1 MDSITIPVI
10 CDRCRAEGSAGD
22 DPFTAI
28 RDLLSFD
35 PVPRRAHVNN
45 WTSEHQRAFVAAL
58 ALTGS
63 PRMAARAIG
72 RHAFGAE
79 QLKTAKGGRGFADAC
94 DAALE
99 LYREREMFRIRESL
113 SGLADQAQERDQ
125 LAQSHLRA
133 LPPPFPSALDGE
145 GAHDGDDGDSGDDEG
160 DQALASIRRKLV
172 ACRRL
177 YLAEISTDPARRA
190 AWELLVGPVDWD
202 LADGAHPQVGEP
214 AVANMREPAMV
225 LTVASGMTDAVFG
238 TAEQQAAVRERIDR
252 MVAGRIA
259 GESAE
264 E

>member
-28 RDLLSFD
+28 KDLLSFD

-45 WTSEHQRAFVAAL
+45 WTAEHQRAFVAAL

-63 PRMAARAIG
+63 ARMAARAIG

-79 QLKTAKGGRGFADAC
+79 QLKTARGGRGFADAC

-99 LYREREMFRIRESL
+99 LYREREMFRIRQGL
-113 SGLADQAQERDQ
+113 SGLADQAEHRDI
-125 LAQSHLRA
+125 AQTHLRA
-133 LPPPFPSALDGE
+133 LPPPFASPR
-145 GAHDGDDGDSGDDEG
+145 DGDDDDSDSGDG
-160 DQALASIRRKLV
+160 DQALASIRRKLL

-202 LADGAHPQVGEP
+202 LADGAHPQANEP
-214 AVANMREPAMV
+214 PVLNMRQPDMV
-225 LTVASGMTDAVFG
+225 LTVASGITDAVFG
-238 TAEQQAAVRERIDR
+238 TAEEAA
-252 MVAGRIA
+252 AANQRIA
-259 GESAE
+259 NMVEQRLRDESADAD
-264 E
+264 